1 MPGSMR
7 VFHRSCS
14 LRTRAL
20 LEACPADIQSLETF
34 GFEPTLPAQDVVV
47 NAHPHKHNALQVA
60 LPLRDIIP
68 RVNDEP
74 AGEVVITLCEFY
86 NRGKTQKS
94 WEKVRRRRFWK
105 RCGVRTRGS
114 RGHLPA
120 DGRCVLYRLPPQSVA
135 QSALDCQPSP
145 ESAGLR

>member
-1 MPGSMR
+1 MR

-14 LRTRAL
+14 LPGRARCWRPAL
-20 LEACPADIQSLETF
+20 LIYNLLRLSVLNRRCLHKTLLLTLIHTSTMRCRWRYRSGILFRELMMNRLERLLSRYASF
-34 GFEPTLPAQDVVV
+34 
-47 NAHPHKHNALQVA
+47 
-60 LPLRDIIP
+60 
-68 RVNDEP
+68 
-74 AGEVVITLCEFY
+74 ITGVK
-86 NRGKTQKS
+86 RRKS